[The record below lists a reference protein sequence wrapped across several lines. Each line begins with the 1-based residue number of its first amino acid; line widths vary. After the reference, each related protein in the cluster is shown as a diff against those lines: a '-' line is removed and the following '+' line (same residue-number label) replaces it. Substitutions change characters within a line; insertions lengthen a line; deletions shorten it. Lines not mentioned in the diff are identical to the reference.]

1 MKTRLLIIISLALIP
16 LNITNVSALCAADT
30 LEWWE
35 ACNDTGPENAL
46 PLNPL
51 LLFVV
56 FPIVII
62 GSIIVGLIFVIRRKR
77 K

>member
-1 MKTRLLIIISLALIP
+1 MISDVLAM
-16 LNITNVSALCAADT
+16 CAAES

-35 ACNDTGPENAL
+35 ACNDTGPENTL
-46 PLNPL
+46 PLNPV
-51 LLFVV
+51 LLFIV

-62 GSIIVGLIFVIRRKR
+62 GSIVGGLVFAIWRKR

>member
-1 MKTRLLIIISLALIP
+1 MNTRLLIIIVLLFTSFIISDA
-16 LNITNVSALCAADT
+16 SAICTAET

-46 PLNPL
+46 PFNPL

-62 GSIIVGLIFVIRRKR
+62 GSILVGLVFAIRKKR

>member
-1 MKTRLLIIISLALIP
+1 MKTRLLTIMTLALLP
-16 LNITNVSALCAADT
+16 FSSVDVSALCADGT

-56 FPIVII
+56 FPAVIFGSVI
-62 GSIIVGLIFVIRRKR
+62 GGLVFAVRRKR

>member
-1 MKTRLLIIISLALIP
+1 MKTRLLIIIVLSLIP
-16 LNITNVSALCAADT
+16 VIIHDVSAICAAET

-46 PLNPL
+46 PLHPV
-51 LLFVV
+51 LLFLVI
-56 FPIVII
+56 PIVII
-62 GSIIVGLIFVIRRKR
+62 GSTIGGLVFVIRRKR

>member
-1 MKTRLLIIISLALIP
+1 MKTRLLVIFAVAFVP
-16 LNITNVSALCAADT
+16 LVFPNASAVCAAET

-56 FPIVII
+56 FPTVII
-62 GSIIVGLIFVIRRKR
+62 GSIIVGLVFAIRRKR